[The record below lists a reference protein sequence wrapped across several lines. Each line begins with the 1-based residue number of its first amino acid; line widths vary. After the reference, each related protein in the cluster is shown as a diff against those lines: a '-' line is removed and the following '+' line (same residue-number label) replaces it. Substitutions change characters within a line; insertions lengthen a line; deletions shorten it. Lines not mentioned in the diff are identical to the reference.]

1 MPILAISGSSI
12 LLRFV
17 LAIVLL
23 LVGFQLTVWFTLGL
37 AFVLYDEKSKADKPA
52 RRIRA
57 FILFSFSSLVGIA
70 MLGFGIFLFGQGIWQ
85 GWKLMQGGH

>member
-1 MPILAISGSSI
+1 MPIVVRL
-12 LLRFV
+12 V
-17 LAIVLL
+17 LAVILL

-37 AFVLYDEKSKADKPA
+37 AFVLFDDKSKADKPI

-70 MLGFGIFLFGQGIWQ
+70 MLGFGVFLAGQGIWQ
-85 GWKLMQGGH
+85 GWKLLKGVH